1 MYVRKEVI
9 EEENLDWGERL
20 EKIDHP
26 EAEPEEKET
35 KHIIHPAAEKKK
47 IIFKKPFKI
56 TQENI
61 KRRISDLLSDYT
73 EISLL
78 LIILAAPYMIGFL
91 IVSFILI
98 YGGVPI
104 HHFFSS
110 KEGVFHFE
118 LWSIG
123 SYVFI
128 TLGAIWLVVMLFL
141 HRR

>member
-9 EEENLDWGERL
+9 EEEKLDWGEDL
-20 EKIDHP
+20 EKIDQP
-26 EAEPEEKET
+26 ETESEIKET

-56 TQENI
+56 TQENL
-61 KRRISDLLSDYT
+61 KRRISELFAEYSEL
-73 EISLL
+73 SLL
-78 LIILAAPYMIGFL
+78 LILLAAPYMIGFV
-91 IVSFILI
+91 IVAFILI

-104 HHFFSS
+104 HQFFSA
-110 KEGVFHFE
+110 KEGIFHFE

-128 TLGAIWLVVMLFL
+128 TGGVIWLVMMLFL